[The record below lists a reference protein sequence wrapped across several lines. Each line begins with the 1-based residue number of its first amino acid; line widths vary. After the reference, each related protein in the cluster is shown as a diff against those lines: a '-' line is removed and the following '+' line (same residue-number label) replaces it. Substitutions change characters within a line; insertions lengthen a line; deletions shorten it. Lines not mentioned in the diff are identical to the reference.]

1 MLNVRRR
8 TSRGVGVD
16 GGSRGMVAVAMAVAM
31 IMFVVVVVPVS
42 VVGAV
47 IGQGQSGD
55 GQNLKW

>member
-16 GGSRGMVAVAMAVAM
+16 GGGRGMVAVAVAV

-47 IGQGQSGD
+47 IRQGQSGD

>member
-1 MLNVRRR
+1 
-8 TSRGVGVD
+8 
-16 GGSRGMVAVAMAVAM
+16 MVAVAMAVPVL
-31 IMFVVVVVPVS
+31 MFVVVVVPVS

>member
-1 MLNVRRR
+1 
-8 TSRGVGVD
+8 
-16 GGSRGMVAVAMAVAM
+16 MVAVTVAM

>member
-16 GGSRGMVAVAMAVAM
+16 GGSRRMVAVAV

-47 IGQGQSGD
+47 IRQGQSSD